1 MTTETTI
8 AATDNPGLAN
18 KLASEA
24 VALAE
29 QEKAATPVRAEIKTP
44 ANPIVELAVG
54 LDVPFEER
62 ITTAEIRELN
72 GADEEAIARLNDPA
86 KALMLILERAVV
98 KLGNKPTEKDLLDAL
113 LAGDRELLLLA
124 IRKLTFG
131 NEVNLEGNICQA
143 CVEPQKI
150 QIDLDTDVEVKK
162 LNIEDVEFTVPCKAG
177 EVRVKL
183 PTGFTQKALVASTN
197 KTAAELDSVVL
208 KNCILSINDKP
219 LLNQSEV
226 LRLSIKDRRDIL
238 KEISNRNPGPQL
250 SEIKKPCPNCGQEVS
265 LPLTLADLF
274 QE

>member
-8 AATDNPGLAN
+8 AAADNPGLAN
-18 KLASEA
+18 QLAAEA
-24 VALAE
+24 VALAQ
-29 QEKAATPVRAEIKTP
+29 QEKAAVSVRPEVRTP
-44 ANPIVELAVG
+44 ANPVVELAVG

-62 ITTAEIRELN
+62 IETAEIRELN

-98 KLGNKPTEKDLLDAL
+98 KLGSKPTDKDLLDAM

-131 NEVNLEGNICQA
+131 NEVNLEGNICQV

-150 QIDLDTDVEVKK
+150 QIDLDADVKIKK
-162 LNIEDVEFTVPCKAG
+162 LNIEEVEFTVPCKVGA
-177 EVRVKL
+177 VRVKL
-183 PTGFTQKALVASTN
+183 PTGFTQKALVSSAN

-208 KNCILSINDKP
+208 KNCIISINDKP
-219 LLNQSEV
+219 LLNPAEV
-226 LRLSIKDRRDIL
+226 LKLSIKDRRDIL
-238 KEISNRNPGPQL
+238 REISNRNPGPQL
-250 SEIKKPCPNCGQEVS
+250 NELTKPCPNCGQEVS